1 MLNDDKTNINCVYNK
16 FNVNVYNAYITEVE
30 KLAVD
35 FVKDIAGKYADDF
48 QGLKKTLTP
57 DLALKLDTCLTVNTA
72 VNGHS

>member
-1 MLNDDKTNINCVYNK
+1 MMIKLTLIAFTTEIKCECAK
-16 FNVNVYNAYITEVE
+16 HFITEVE

>member
-1 MLNDDKTNINCVYNK
+1 MIKPTFIAFTTEIKCECVK
-16 FNVNVYNAYITEVE
+16 HLITEVE